1 LFEDKKEQLFPLLYF
16 SLITTKSVGLKLL
29 FTEKGIIGKHNEF
42 FLNAMHLIN
51 TTIFK
56 INYTNSI
63 IASQ

>member
-1 LFEDKKEQLFPLLYF
+1 M
-16 SLITTKSVGLKLL
+16 
-29 FTEKGIIGKHNEF
+29 FTEEGIIGKHNQF

-56 INYTNSI
+56 INYKNSI